1 MDLPSVRPLALTEEA
16 QPASR
21 AGRLASVAAASLL
34 LAVVVVGLALNGL
47 KGKRHAVLNTE
58 EPSTDAKAFVAGAA
72 IA

>member
-34 LAVVVVGLALNGL
+34 ALAAVVVGLAV
-47 KGKRHAVLNTE
+47 RPQAARRAQTTE